1 VYHTAP
7 ASHDFGVGT
16 NYAAATSS
24 VVAAHNDDEDPN
36 LGLNLD
42 TTVDVLSQLEDAPDP
57 KHPSQAL
64 QGQRAR

>member
-7 ASHDFGVGT
+7 ASHDFDVGT
-16 NYAAATSS
+16 SYAAATSS
-24 VVAAHNDDEDPN
+24 VVAAHDDDEDPN

-64 QGQRAR
+64 QG